1 MASSS
6 RAALAWQETQRL
18 FEEQG
23 SADYVGEP
31 VSQKEHSLQAG
42 KCALDAT
49 KSAEGEFDREEV
61 VLAALLHDVGHMLG
75 LRHRDSTEWMGDCGA
90 MNHEGLGSDFLL
102 KLGYTKRVAKL
113 VREHVNAKRYLTGT
127 NPAYYHKLSPASQT
141 TLGYQGG
148 PFTPAECAAFEAD
161 PDHKVILKM
170 RTWDEAAKV
179 PNMKTPTLVDYKEM
193 ILRNVGSLP

>member
-1 MASSS
+1 MTPIYGW
-6 RAALAWQETQRL
+6 LETQRL

-31 VSQKEHSLQAG
+31 VSQKAHSLQTG
-42 KCALDAT
+42 KHALDAT
-49 KSAEGEFDREEV
+49 KSEAGEFAREEV

-75 LRHRDSTEWMGDCGA
+75 LRCQDSIEWMGDCGA
-90 MNHEGLGSDFLL
+90 MNHEGLGADFLL
-102 KLGYTKRVAKL
+102 KLGYTPRVAKL

-127 NPAYYHKLSPASQT
+127 NPAYYQKLSAASLT

-148 PFTPAECAAFEAD
+148 PFTSAECAAFEAD
-161 PDHKVILKM
+161 PDHDVILKI

-179 PNMKTPTLVDYKEM
+179 PNLETPTLEDYKEM
-193 ILRNVGSLP
+193 ILRNLAESSP

>member
-1 MASSS
+1 MRFRAFKPSTVTICTWFSWYPWVPPTLVEVKGSRACGMQNAGRRLLVSSS
-6 RAALAWQETQRL
+6 QSRWFPTLSLAL
-18 FEEQG
+18 
-23 SADYVGEP
+23 VCVP
-31 VSQKEHSLQAG
+31 PSLLRP
-42 KCALDAT
+42 CAP
-49 KSAEGEFDREEV
+49 
-61 VLAALLHDVGHMLG
+61 LH
-75 LRHRDSTEWMGDCGA
+75 LR
-90 MNHEGLGSDFLL
+90 
-102 KLGYTKRVAKL
+102 
-113 VREHVNAKRYLTGT
+113 
-127 NPAYYHKLSPASQT
+127 ASQT